1 MASSQWPGGDTA
13 VRDREAGKGLTE
25 KVCWSKDLEE
35 VKGQSTCDLSE
46 EHFSAEAQ
54 EMKRL

>member
-25 KVCWSKDLEE
+25 KVMLEQRP
-35 VKGQSTCDLSE
+35 GGG
-46 EHFSAEAQ
+46 
-54 EMKRL
+54 